1 MALQVYA
8 HKQVVENL
16 GKAAKGIDSRFSCGG
31 VLSSPSKI
39 EVLYKKPSGDWSQ
52 HPVVFPGASESDL
65 LNLIDVCSIASF
77 GFDGKDVIDHTYR
90 DALKLDPQN
99 FMTSF
104 QLGSTDILN
113 EISSLMVPDNINMS
127 SGVQAELYKLNIYS
141 NGGHFKAHVDT
152 PRSPLMFGSL
162 VLCLPLPFTGGS
174 LVTRHQ
180 GQQICFDWS
189 SSPETTNDKICWA
202 SFFSDVE
209 HEVLPVTSGHRVT
222 LTYNLYQNFKME
234 TLSTFHVTAVPLYTE
249 LCTAL
254 QTPHFMRQGG
264 ILGFGC
270 QHVYVMKDLNKTEIL
285 PRLLKGSDRIV
296 YNVSKSLGLSV
307 AVKSIA
313 RDKRWIKWALPKFSK
328 FVVRDEYEY
337 EKHDDMF
344 AKMFGNPFSTTNITW
359 CHDLSKWKPIGAALT
374 YGNEIP
380 PGQNFHLYHPLYL
393 HSFYQAAAILVGV
406 PKWNTKRAQI
416 GTSQVNDETET
427 QEKSKKP
434 KTEET
439 DAEEDD
445 IKINIDKL
453 LEDDS
458 F

>member
-16 GKAAKGIDSRFSCGG
+16 GKAAKGIHSRFSCGG

-113 EISSLMVPDNINMS
+113 EISSLMVPDDINMS

-152 PRSPLMFGSL
+152 PHSPLMFGSL

-209 HEVLPVTSGHRVT
+209 HEVLPVTSGYRVT

-234 TLSTFHVTAVPLYTE
+234 TLSTFDVTAVPLYTE

-270 QHVYVMKDLNKTEIL
+270 QHVYVMKDLNISYTLIAENFL
-285 PRLLKGSDRIV
+285 PRLLKGADRIV
-296 YNVSKSLGLSV
+296 YSVSKSLGLSV

-313 RDKRWIKWALPKFSK
+313 RNEYCTKWALPIFS
-328 FVVRDEYEY
+328 FVVRDYYEEG
-337 EKHDDMF
+337 EKEDDVLTD
-344 AKMFGNPFSTTNITW
+344 MFGNAFSTTNITW
-359 CHDLSKWKPIGAALT
+359 CHDLSK
-374 YGNEIP
+374 
-380 PGQNFHLYHPLYL
+380 
-393 HSFYQAAAILVGV
+393 
-406 PKWNTKRAQI
+406 
-416 GTSQVNDETET
+416 
-427 QEKSKKP
+427 
-434 KTEET
+434 
-439 DAEEDD
+439 
-445 IKINIDKL
+445 
-453 LEDDS
+453 
-458 F
+458 

>member
-1 MALQVYA
+1 MALQVNA
-8 HKQVVENL
+8 HEQVLVNL
-16 GKAAKGIDSRFSCGG
+16 GKAAKGIESRFCCGG

-152 PRSPLMFGSL
+152 PRSLLMFGSL

-174 LVTRHQ
+174 LVTRHR
-180 GQQICFDWS
+180 GRQICFDWS

-209 HEVLPVTSGHRVT
+209 HEVLPVTSGYRVT
-222 LTYNLYQNFKME
+222 LTYNLYQNFEME
-234 TLSTFHVTAVPLYTE
+234 TLSTFDAKAVPLYTE

-264 ILGFGC
+264 ILGFSC
-270 QHVYVMKDLNKTEIL
+270 QHVYVMEYLNITQIL

-296 YNVSKSLGLSV
+296 YSVSKSLGLSV
-307 AVKSIA
+307 AVRSIA
-313 RDKRWIKWALPKFSK
+313 RDEYRRTEWGLPKFSK
-328 FVVRDEYEY
+328 FVVRDYYKEDE
-337 EKHDDMF
+337 EEDDVLTE
-344 AKMFGNPFSTTNITW
+344 MFGNAFSTTNITW
-359 CHDLSKWKPIGAALT
+359 CHNLSKWEPAGT
-374 YGNEIP
+374 TMRYGN
-380 PGQNFHLYHPLYL
+380 NVTLDL
-393 HSFYQAAAILVGV
+393 FYQAAAILVGV

-416 GTSQVNDETET
+416 GTSRVNDETET
-427 QEKSKKP
+427 QEDSKKP

-439 DAEEDD
+439 ENEEDD
-445 IKINIDKL
+445 IKINIDEL
-453 LEDDS
+453 LSKAKSINDDS
-458 F
+458 C

>member
-8 HKQVVENL
+8 HEQVVENL

-90 DALKLDPQN
+90 DVLKLDPQN

-113 EISSLMVPDNINMS
+113 EVSSLMVPDNINMS

-180 GQQICFDWS
+180 GRQICFDWS

-222 LTYNLYQNFKME
+222 LTYNLYQNFEME

-270 QHVYVMKDLNKTEIL
+270 QHVYVMEDLNKTKIL
-285 PRLLKGSDRIV
+285 PRLLKGADRIV
-296 YNVSKSLGLSV
+296 YSVSKSLGLSV
-307 AVKSIA
+307 AVKSITEGN
-313 RDKRWIKWALPKFSK
+313 KGWWALPKFSE
-328 FVVRDEYEY
+328 FVF
-337 EKHDDMF
+337 HDDYEEGEKEDDVLT
-344 AKMFGNPFSTTNITW
+344 KMFGNTFSTTNITW
-359 CHDLSKWKPIGAALT
+359 CHDLSKWEPAGTALR
-374 YGNEIP
+374 YGNDVS
-380 PGQNFHLYHPLYL
+380 LD
-393 HSFYQAAAILVGV
+393 SFYQAAAILVGV

-416 GTSQVNDETET
+416 
-427 QEKSKKP
+427 
-434 KTEET
+434 
-439 DAEEDD
+439 
-445 IKINIDKL
+445 
-453 LEDDS
+453 
-458 F
+458 